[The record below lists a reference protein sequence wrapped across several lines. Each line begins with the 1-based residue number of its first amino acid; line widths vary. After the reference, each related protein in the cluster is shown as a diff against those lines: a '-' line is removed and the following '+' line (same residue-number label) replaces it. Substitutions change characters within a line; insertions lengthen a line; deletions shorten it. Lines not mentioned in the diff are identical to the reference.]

1 MNLDNAQQTFIEE
14 SRELLSAM
22 EDALLT
28 LETTPS
34 DADAINAVFRAMH
47 TIKGAA
53 GLFGLDHIVGFTH
66 VAESLM
72 DRVRDGEIAVD
83 DTLIALLLGC
93 RDHISSM
100 MDAVDA
106 GEESTSE
113 DMLTTGMGLVASLEV
128 YLGHPSEGGDATES
142 PSAPSGSQ
150 TSAPTTDAT
159 GVENVTWHV
168 SVRFDQELLR
178 NGFDPLS
185 FVRYLGTLGDLVH
198 VEVIAD
204 AMPSGEEMDAEACYL
219 GFEMRLAGD
228 LMKGDIEDAFEFVQ
242 SDCTLRILPPNSQL
256 DAYLDLIQDLPE
268 DTVRLGEILVAC
280 GTLTERELEE
290 GLRIQ
295 AGGAGAS
302 EEMSEDQPIQ
312 PLGEIL
318 VEREVVQQEL
328 VDAALDKQRR
338 TRDAKTREARV
349 IRVDAAKLDE
359 LINLVGELVIAGS
372 AAETLARR
380 SRNRTLVE
388 ANTTIGGL
396 VESIRDSALRL
407 RMVEIGETFN
417 RFRRVVRDVSQEL
430 GKDID
435 LVITGAETEL
445 DKSVVEKIG
454 DPLMHLVRNAMD
466 HGLES
471 TERRIKAGKPA
482 KGTLRLNAYHE
493 SGSIV
498 IEIADDGGGLDRARI
513 LAKAQERGLVQPGQS
528 LNDHEID
535 NLIFEP
541 GFSTAEQV
549 TNLSGRGVGMDV
561 VRRNIDAL
569 RGIISLDSN
578 PGQGTRVTIRLPL
591 TLAIIDGF
599 LVGVGEGAYI
609 IPLDCVVEC
618 MKCDPAE
625 TRCQDYIN
633 LRGQVLP
640 FLRLRDLFGI
650 EGSPPRRQNIV
661 VIQYAGQRVGL
672 VVDHLLGEFQTV
684 IKPLGRLLDHLRG
697 LFGGSTILGGGEVA
711 MILDVQELIRIAVQ
725 RDAGAHAEPATSN
738 QTDLV

>member
-1 MNLDNAQQTFIEE
+1 MNLDKAQQTFIEE
-14 SRELLSAM
+14 SRELLEAM

-28 LETTPS
+28 LETSPGDT
-34 DADAINAVFRAMH
+34 DAINAVFRAMH

-53 GLFGLDHIVGFTH
+53 GLFGLDHIVSFTH

-72 DRVRDGEIAVD
+72 DRVRDGELSVD
-83 DTLIALLLGC
+83 DKLIALLLGC
-93 RDHISSM
+93 QDHIATLLEELAAGNETP
-100 MDAVDA
+100 DADLLTASTGLIA
-106 GEESTSE
+106 GLNLYLGESPVSDE
-113 DMLTTGMGLVASLEV
+113 AAPESPASASPGMGM
-128 YLGHPSEGGDATES
+128 GGA
-142 PSAPSGSQ
+142 
-150 TSAPTTDAT
+150 
-159 GVENVTWHV
+159 GVDQDTWHV
-168 SVRFDQELLR
+168 SVRFDRDLLR

-185 FVRYLGTLGDLVH
+185 FVRYLGTIGTLVH
-198 VEVIAD
+198 VEVIDD
-204 AMPSGEEMDAEACYL
+204 AIPAGDEMDAEACYL
-219 GFEMRLAGD
+219 GFEIRLAGA
-228 LMKGDIEDAFEFVQ
+228 LSKGDIESAFEFVQ
-242 SDCTLRILPPNSQL
+242 SDCTLTILPPNSQIG
-256 DAYLDLIQDLPE
+256 AYIDLIQDLPE
-268 DTVRLGEILVAC
+268 DSARLGEILVAC

-295 AGGAGAS
+295 FGGQ
-302 EEMSEDQPIQ
+302 EEPVDRGDVKPAQ

-318 VEREVVQQEL
+318 VERELVQQEL

-338 TRDAKTREARV
+338 TREAKTREARV
-349 IRVDAAKLDE
+349 IRIDAAKLDD

-380 SRNRTLVE
+380 SRNRSLVE
-388 ANTTIGGL
+388 ANATIGGL

-417 RFRRVVRDVSQEL
+417 RFRRVVRDVSQDL
-430 GKDID
+430 GKEID

-471 TERRIKAGKPA
+471 TERRIAAGKPA

-498 IEIADDGGGLDRARI
+498 IEIVDDGGGLDRARI
-513 LAKAQERGLVQPGQS
+513 LAKAQERGLVQPGQTLS
-528 LNDHEID
+528 DHEID
-535 NLIFEP
+535 HLIFEP

-569 RGIISLDSN
+569 RGTIGLQSE
-578 PGQGTRVTIRLPL
+578 PGVGTRVAIRLPL

-599 LVGVGEGAYI
+599 LVGVGDGYYI

-625 TRCQDYIN
+625 TSDKDYIN

-640 FLRLRDLFGI
+640 FLRLRDLFHIG
-650 EGSPPRRQNIV
+650 GTPPRRQNIV

-672 VVDHLLGEFQTV
+672 VVDYLLGEFQTV
-684 IKPLGRLLDHLRG
+684 IKPLGRLLNHLRG
-697 LFGGSTILGGGEVA
+697 FFGGSTILGGGEVA
-711 MILDVQELIRIAVQ
+711 MILDVQELIRISVQ
-725 RDAGAHAEPATSN
+725 REAGGAVESSPGKE
-738 QTDLV
+738 QIDLV